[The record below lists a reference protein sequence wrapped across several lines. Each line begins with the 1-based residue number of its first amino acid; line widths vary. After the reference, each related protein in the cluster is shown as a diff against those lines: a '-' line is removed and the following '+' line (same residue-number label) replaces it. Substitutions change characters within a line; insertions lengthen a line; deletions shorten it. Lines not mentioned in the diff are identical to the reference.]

1 MGIREYE
8 KATQPT
14 FYFIGVTT
22 GNSSIMN
29 VFPEWAKFLGLPDVV
44 IKGIDFKPH
53 DDADAYREAVE
64 FIKNDP
70 LSRGALVTTHK
81 IDLLKA
87 CRDFF
92 EKLDPYAEIMGEIS
106 CISKRNGKL
115 IGHAKDPITSGL
127 AIEAFLP
134 PQFWVETGAAALL
147 LGAGGSSIAITSY
160 LMQTSHGTNRPSKII
175 VTNRS
180 QPRLDE
186 IRHIHQKL
194 EAQTPTEYFLT
205 PKPEGNDAILKDL
218 PPGSLVVNATGLGKD
233 APGSPL
239 TDGAVFPAKGIVW
252 ELNYRGDLIFLKQA
266 EAQRERRHLQIEDG
280 WVYFIHGWTR
290 VIAEVFDIDIPVQ
303 GPQFDQ
309 LSEIAARFR

>member
-1 MGIREYE
+1 MGTKKYE

-22 GNSSIMN
+22 GKSSIMK

-44 IKGIDFKPH
+44 IKGIDFRPH
-53 DDADAYREAVE
+53 DDADAYRQAVE

-70 LSRGALVTTHK
+70 LSRGALITTHK

-92 EKLDPYAEIMGEIS
+92 EELDPYAEIMGEIS

-134 PQFWVETGAAALL
+134 PRYWFESGAAALL

-160 LMQTSHGTNRPSKII
+160 LMQASHAANRPSKII

-186 IRHIHQKL
+186 IQHIHQKL
-194 EAQTPTEYFLT
+194 AAIPTEYFLT
-205 PKPEGNDAILKDL
+205 PKPEDNDSILSAMPSD
-218 PPGSLVVNATGLGKD
+218 SLVVNATGLGKD

-239 TDGAVFPAKGIVW
+239 TNDAIYPAKGVVW
-252 ELNYRGDLIFLKQA
+252 ELNYRGDLVFLEQA
-266 EAQRERRHLQIEDG
+266 EAQRESRNLKIEDG

-290 VIAEVFDIDIPVQ
+290 VIAEVFDIDIPVK

-309 LSEIAARFR
+309 LSEIAGRFR

>member
-1 MGIREYE
+1 MGTSAYV
-8 KATQPT
+8 KATVPT

-22 GNSSIMN
+22 GNSSIMK
-29 VFPEWAKFLGLPDVV
+29 VFPEWAKFLDLGDVV

-53 DDADAYREAVE
+53 DEPEAYREAVE

-70 LSRGALVTTHK
+70 LSHGALVTTHK

-87 CRDFF
+87 CRDLF
-92 EKLDPYAEIMGEIS
+92 EELDPYARIMGEIS

-134 PQFWVETGAAALL
+134 ARYWIETGAAALL

-160 LMQTSHGTNRPSKII
+160 LMQATHGANRPSKII

-180 QPRLDE
+180 QPRLEE
-186 IRHIHQKL
+186 IQHIHQKL
-194 EAQTPTEYFLT
+194 ETTVPTKYFLA
-205 PKPEGNDAILKDL
+205 PRAADNDAVFNDL

-239 TDGAVFPAKGIVW
+239 TDGAEFPAKGIVW
-252 ELNYRGDLIFLKQA
+252 ELNYRGDLIFLEQA
-266 EAQRERRHLQIEDG
+266 EAQQESRHLQIEDG

-290 VIAEVFDIDIPVQ
+290 VMAEVFDIDIPVK
-303 GPQFDQ
+303 GSQFDQ
-309 LSEIAARFR
+309 LSVIAGRFR

>member
-92 EKLDPYAEIMGEIS
+92 EELDPYAEIMGEIS

-134 PQFWVETGAAALL
+134 PQIWVETGAAALL

-160 LMQTSHGTNRPSKII
+160 LMQTSHDANRPSKII

-194 EAQTPTEYFLT
+194 EAQMPTEYFLT
-205 PKPEGNDAILKDL
+205 SKSEGNDAVLKDL

-239 TDGAVFPAKGIVW
+239 TDGAVFPVKGIVW
-252 ELNYRGDLIFLKQA
+252 ELNYRGDLIFLEQA
-266 EAQRERRHLQIEDG
+266 KSQRERRHLQIEDG

-290 VIAEVFDIDIPVQ
+290 VIAEVFDIDIPVK

-309 LSEIAARFR
+309 LSEIAGKFR